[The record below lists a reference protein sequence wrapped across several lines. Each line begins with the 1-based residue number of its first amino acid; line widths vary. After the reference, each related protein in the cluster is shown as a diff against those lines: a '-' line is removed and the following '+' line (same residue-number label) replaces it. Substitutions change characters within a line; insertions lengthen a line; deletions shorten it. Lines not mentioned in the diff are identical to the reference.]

1 MMNPERW
8 RQIRNIFDGALE
20 HAPDERSRFLDEVCA
35 NDQEVRREVES
46 LLSSLGNA
54 ESFPTTWAGS
64 FSPDGD
70 KIVFAGFRN
79 GVWNLYWVSRSTKQQ
94 KQLTNYTK
102 LNSYVRYPTWS
113 PLKNQIAFEYAVTTG
128 NIWIADLK

>member
-1 MMNPERW
+1 MPGSGSEIT
-8 RQIRNIFDGALE
+8 QLTFDKGQ
-20 HAPDERSRFLDEVCA
+20 S
-35 NDQEVRREVES
+35 
-46 LLSSLGNA
+46 
-54 ESFPTTWAGS
+54 WAHS

-79 GVWNLYWVSRSTKQQ
+79 GVWNLYWVSQKTKQQ

-102 LNSYVRYPTWS
+102 LNSYVRYPAWS
-113 PLKNQIAFEYAVTTG
+113 PSGASIAFEYAETTG